1 MRFVFDCTGIT
12 MNPYHNFA
20 SSFAQLVAAGK
31 SLPLGG
37 IPPHHKPK
45 PLPNVPAAIIFS
57 PHPDDECIAGGQGGA
72 APDFTFVTRYR
83 LRRWKN
89 GRVENV
95 CQGGKQ
101 ISATENPG
109 SRLDLIR

>member
-1 MRFVFDCTGIT
+1 

-31 SLPLGG
+31 SPPLGG

-45 PLPNVPAAIIFS
+45 PQPNVPVAIIFS
-57 PHPDDECIAGGQGGA
+57 PHPDDECIAGGLGGA
-72 APDFTFVTRYR
+72 ALDFTFATLYR

-95 CQGGKQ
+95 CPGGKQ

>member
-1 MRFVFDCTGIT
+1 MRSVFDCTKIT
-12 MNPYHNFA
+12 MNLYHNFV
-20 SSFAQLVAAGK
+20 SSFAQLATAGK

-37 IPPHHKPK
+37 IPPHHKPE

-57 PHPDDECIAGGQGGA
+57 PHPGDECIAGG
-72 APDFTFVTRYR
+72 
-83 LRRWKN
+83 
-89 GRVENV
+89 
-95 CQGGKQ
+95 QGGKQ

>member
-1 MRFVFDCTGIT
+1 
-12 MNPYHNFA
+12 MNPYHNFV
-20 SSFAQLVAAGK
+20 SSFAQLVTAGK

-57 PHPDDECIAGGQGGA
+57 PHPDDECLIGG
-72 APDFTFVTRYR
+72 
-83 LRRWKN
+83 
-89 GRVENV
+89 
-95 CQGGKQ
+95 QGGKQ